1 MDLDQLNG
9 FETLAMYRDF
19 FQLDDYPFR
28 LTADTRYF
36 FMGEGHARASAY
48 LNYILHVR
56 DGIGVVTGEAGVGKS
71 MILEHVLAET
81 KEELTIAR
89 IQQTQLTTTEFLLA
103 ICIELGIEPPN
114 THKATLIDLLH
125 RHIRYQHFSGKELLL
140 VIDEAHLLK
149 NEVMEELRLL
159 AGLEKFGR
167 KLINIILFGHPSLKT
182 MIGSQFKDAM
192 SQHVRLDCEITPLSE
207 DDVKNY
213 IKFRLWISGG
223 EDSVEFPAETI
234 PLIMEYTSG
243 IPRLVNT
250 LCDMTM
256 MAAFIRK
263 TKFIDLDSVQA
274 AIHKLE
280 WCPYAKRQ
288 DAPSA
293 NSLSLLQST
302 EVPQQRNIP
311 RLVIRR
317 HEQVVSEY
325 LLEKDRL
332 VIGRNSRQD
341 IVVNTVKASRF
352 HAQII
357 NVNGTY
363 FIQDMNSTNG
373 TFVNTKKVSWHPLA
387 DGEHIS
393 IAGFE
398 LEYQANSID
407 EQEYLESSIDEL
419 GIDRSELAYE

>member
-1 MDLDQLNG
+1 
-9 FETLAMYRDF
+9 MYRDF
-19 FQLDDYPFR
+19 FKLDDYPFR

-71 MILEHVLAET
+71 MVLEHVLAET
-81 KEELTIAR
+81 KEELIVAR

-103 ICIELGIEPPN
+103 ICVELDIHPAN
-114 THKATLIDLLH
+114 NHKSMIIDALH
-125 RHIRYQHFSGKELLL
+125 RYIRQQHFSGKVLLL
-140 VIDEAHLLK
+140 VVDEAQLLK
-149 NEVMEELRLL
+149 SEVLEEIRLL

-167 KLINIILFGHPSLKT
+167 KLINIVLIGQPGLKH
-182 MIGSQFKDAM
+182 MIGTQFKDAM
-192 SQHVRLDCEITPLSE
+192 SQQVKLNCEISPLSE
-207 DDVKNY
+207 EDLKNY

-234 PLIMEYTSG
+234 PLIMEYTAG
-243 IPRLVNT
+243 IPRLINT
-250 LCDMTM
+250 LCDMAM

-263 TKFIDLDSVQA
+263 VKFIDLDCIQA

-280 WCPYAKRQ
+280 WRPYAERLESPL
-288 DAPSA
+288 AHA
-293 NSLSLLQST
+293 LIQSVH
-302 EVPQQRNIP
+302 VPQQRNIP

-317 HEQVVSEY
+317 HERVVSEY
-325 LLEKDRL
+325 ILNKDRL
-332 VIGRNSRQD
+332 VIGRNSMQD
-341 IVVNTVKASRF
+341 IIVNTVKASRF

-373 TFVNTKKVSWHPLA
+373 TYVNNRKVSWHSLS
-387 DGEHIS
+387 DGEQIN

-398 LEYQANSID
+398 MEYQANSID
-407 EQEYLESSIDEL
+407 EQEYLESNVDKIDL
-419 GIDRSELAYE
+419 YTGELAHE